1 MIAFRS
7 LCFVWMLKKS
17 DFLRCVCV
25 CTKRCLLFC
34 FYYCGHKSR
43 VFLQSAVSAAPKW
56 SKRINARKKSSA
68 SQCSSRFKVAAA
80 VAVVATAP
88 TTAKCVVYCDP
99 NCKLLP
105 TPNIR
110 NSSFVHTHTEWKSA
124 NWSAPSELWSTE
136 QNFSCFGCSC
146 YCCHDKGEDG
156 EGEEKLGKKAKCL
169 QTRNRESERL
179 CFQLSARQTGALVDF
194 CLAWQ
199 ENNDDRSTSTKNS
212 TSTSNSSSNSSS
224 NQKKGGKMLMIN
236 LKTRKL
242 TLAKIFLQH

>member
-1 MIAFRS
+1 M
-7 LCFVWMLKKS
+7 
-17 DFLRCVCV
+17 CVCLYKTV
-25 CTKRCLLFC
+25 PAFLFLLLRAQKQGF
-34 FYYCGHKSR
+34 
-43 VFLQSAVSAAPKW
+43 SAVCSV
-56 SKRINARKKSSA
+56 SSTQMVQEINARKKSSA
-68 SQCSSRFKVAAA
+68 AQCSSRFKVAAA

-212 TSTSNSSSNSSS
+212 TSTSNSSSN
-224 NQKKGGKMLMIN
+224 QKKGGKMLMII